1 VPAKP
6 HRLILDRVSSYADE
20 AAAFMRRRRHLRK
33 PFARTY
39 YDDGRSN
46 AWPADSEEG
55 RALFLAASRL
65 IDVAGPPRRSRNP
78 KPAPSVRG
86 RAEAKPRRD
95 P

>member
-78 KPAPSVRG
+78 KPAPD
-86 RAEAKPRRD
+86 AKQRSRR
-95 P
+95 